1 MQALQRLSDMAC
13 AAATCRSC
21 IELRTDEGSV
31 PIYADLHY
39 SVSGSCG
46 LDCMQ
51 VAAREP
57 SLSPFAFLTFFSSSV
72 ILSHRIRRLNDK
84 MAGGTA

>member
-1 MQALQRLSDMAC
+1 MQALQRLSDMAGAC

-31 PIYADLHY
+31 PICADLHY

-46 LDCMQ
+46 LGCMQ
-51 VAAREP
+51 LAAQ
-57 SLSPFAFLTFFSSSV
+57 SLPLPLPLPLRFSHLPFFIRNPISS
-72 ILSHRIRRLNDK
+72 HQ
-84 MAGGTA
+84 TTQ